1 MVSKEVEEALEE
13 VGGLRGQIG
22 ICLHTRR
29 SKRVPEIFYPTSARF
44 QKPSAPPLISRNRI
58 RMNSAKNTN

>member
-1 MVSKEVEEALEE
+1 MEEALEE
-13 VGGLRGQIG
+13 VDIEGDGLRGQIG